1 MSDEPIDEQ
10 RPVLERPA
18 LWWMAGLLLIL
29 IPILVMAQ
37 QRPADLPPPLAHLP
51 NFELVDQEARTVRG
65 EDLQGQVVVLDFI
78 FTRCPDVCP
87 IMSSR
92 MARLAKRLKRM
103 RLKGHPITLVSVS
116 VDPDYDTP
124 SVLSLYADRFEADS
138 NRWRFLTG
146 PQEEI
151 DSLLGAL
158 MLAAVVDPNMNDDGG
173 VPTIAHSQRFVLI
186 DASGGVRAFYA
197 PHAGE
202 TDQLVGGIRALVV
215 EEVGTSR

>member
-1 MSDEPIDEQ
+1 MTNGSIDEQ

-29 IPILVMAQ
+29 IPLLFMVQ
-37 QRPADLPPPLAHLP
+37 QRPAELPPPLAHLP
-51 NFELVDQEARTVRG
+51 DFELVDQEDRTVRG
-65 EDLQGQVVVLDFI
+65 KDLQGKVVVLDFI

-87 IMSSR
+87 AMSSR
-92 MARLAKRLKRM
+92 MAQLDKRLQGM

-124 SVLSLYADRFEADS
+124 SVLSLYADRYEADS

-146 PQEEI
+146 PQDEI
-151 DSLLGAL
+151 DALLGAL
-158 MLAAVVDPNMNDDGG
+158 MLAAVVDPNMSGDGG

-186 DASGGVRAFYA
+186 DAFGGVRGFYA
-197 PHAGE
+197 PHEGE
-202 TDQLVGGIRALVV
+202 TDQLIGGIRALVA
-215 EEVGTSR
+215 EEVGTAQ